1 MSSTTVS
8 KENDPIIS
16 EPLPLISEVS
26 DLVQRTF
33 IEKNYTY
40 DETVTYIT
48 CINNVRPVLQ
58 RGRPMCGLVA
68 VTMADELMNGS
79 IRTNAEPLQLLTYS
93 QSRGY
98 TKQGEV
104 LSSRHLLSIAKETLS
119 CKGDV
124 ILSTE
129 VTPNMLLDWIISYC
143 PILIP
148 YDCDKD
154 HTPCLGS
161 GHYAHWC
168 LVVGVT
174 FPLKKDLPILKEL
187 ISYCNE
193 VSSYPKHYLLPPSD
207 KLKTSIQFLSLVDIL
222 MKCNNVH
229 VFARHGKSRHL
240 GLWRL
245 DQLLASVNNLRELG
259 TQRSHE
265 NYVLPDCGL
274 EESLCSQIVLLHRY

>member
-1 MSSTTVS
+1 MSSPTVS
-8 KENDPIIS
+8 KENDPVIS

-33 IEKNYTY
+33 IRRDYTY
-40 DETVTYIT
+40 DETVTCIT

-58 RGRPMCGLVA
+58 RGHPMCGLIA
-68 VTMADELMNGS
+68 LTMADELMTGS
-79 IRTNAEPLQLLTYS
+79 IRTNAEPLALLMYS
-93 QSRGY
+93 QSNGY

-104 LSSRHLLSIAKETLS
+104 LSSRYLLSLAKETLS
-119 CKGDV
+119 CKGDI
-124 ILSTE
+124 ILSTD
-129 VTPNMLLDWIISYC
+129 VTPNMLLDWIISRY

-174 FPLKKDLPILKEL
+174 FPLKNDLPILKEL

-193 VSSYPKHYLLPPSD
+193 VSSYPKHYLLQASE
-207 KLKTSIQFLSLVDIL
+207 KLKTLIQTPSLFDVL
-222 MKCNNVH
+222 LKCDNVH

-240 GLWRL
+240 SLWRL
-245 DQLLASVNNLRELG
+245 DQLLASAGNLRELG
-259 TQRSHE
+259 PQRSYG

-274 EESLCSQIVLLHRY
+274 EESLCSQIVLLYC